1 MDATTLRWILAII
14 GVVVIGG
21 IYGYSLWQDR
31 RRRHAAVRSL
41 TREELEAGFIEDD
54 ALREELSSL
63 SERIDDKAPV
73 DVDGI
78 RINPGLEA
86 AGTNDTPVPDLS
98 ADPDAAETPP
108 AEKTGSD
115 EAVSGNDAAAGE
127 TLQLSAHCVA
137 HILRQR
143 EDRPLSG
150 DAILLA
156 GERCG
161 LTLDADGFLSPRAAA
176 SPAPFRCANLSQSG
190 SFASIHEAAFKTQ
203 GLLCWFDTRE
213 QAEPL
218 GSYEQMLKTID
229 ELVRELDL
237 KVYNQDL
244 ELLTLQHVTDLR
256 HRLKSLNPDD
266 SSHD

>member
-63 SERIDDKAPV
+63 SERIDEEAPV

-86 AGTNDTPVPDLS
+86 AGSTDAPIPELS
-98 ADPDAAETPP
+98 TDPEAVETAP
-108 AEKTGSD
+108 AEPPVSD
-115 EAVSGNDAAAGE
+115 EAAAESEASADE

-143 EDRPLSG
+143 EDRSLSG

-161 LTLDADGFLSPRAAA
+161 LALDADGFLAPRSDSSP
-176 SPAPFRCANLSQSG
+176 PPFRCANLSQSG
-190 SFASIHEAAFKTQ
+190 SFASIHEAAFKAR

-256 HRLKSLNPDD
+256 HRLQSLNPADP
-266 SSHD
+266 SHD